1 MTVKCTLTESELKFL
16 AAKYV
21 METLDIKGEPAPY
34 KVEESHVNIVRLS
47 DGDYAVEVVIEA
59 RDASEEPQENSRLVE
74 GTKNLYYA

>member
-34 KVEESHVNIVRLS
+34 EVEESNVNIIRIS
-47 DGDYAVEVVIEA
+47 NGEYAAEVVIET
-59 RDASEEPQENSRLVE
+59 RNASEEPQENSRLVE
-74 GTKNLYYA
+74 GTKNLYYV

>member
-21 METLDIKGEPAPY
+21 METLDIKGEPTPY
-34 KVEESHVNIVRLS
+34 KVEESNVNIIRLS
-47 DGDYAVEVVIEA
+47 DGDYAAEVMIEA
-59 RDASEEPQENSRLVE
+59 RDASKEPPEKSRLVE

>member
-1 MTVKCTLTESELKFL
+1 
-16 AAKYV
+16 

-34 KVEESHVNIVRLS
+34 KVEESNVNIIGLS
-47 DGDYAVEVVIEA
+47 DGDYAAEVAIEA

>member
-21 METLDIKGEPAPY
+21 METLDIKGESAPY

-47 DGDYAVEVVIEA
+47 DGDYAAEVVIEA

-74 GTKNLYYA
+74 GTKNLYYT